1 MLELRMLRV
10 DIKEELQDVQKW
22 VDSAEHKSPYL
33 EGVQMGLNLALQNIE
48 IALVNSKRSDLVNEM
63 LEE

>member
-22 VDSAEHKSPYL
+22 VDSAEYKSPYL